1 MLRLE
6 RINWGRIAL
15 AWGLFALFMMG
26 LLYGQALSRGTAVH
40 WRQVVLSPLLHSLL
54 WALLTPLVF
63 WLAARFDLTTRPRRW
78 PAYLLL
84 HAGASLV
91 LTLGQR
97 ATYLVLLR
105 LLAVPGTV
113 VSWSAMVGSLNVWVP
128 LYWMLLLAA
137 YALEYADRYRRR
149 SLEAAR
155 LETQLVQAQLHAL
168 KMQLNPHFLF
178 NTLNAIA
185 ALTGDDPKAG
195 QRMMGKLGQFLRLV
209 LEQTEAQQVTLAQEI
224 EFVRLYL
231 EIEQIRFSDR
241 LTLRYDLDPAALSAL
256 VPSLLLQPLVE
267 NAVRHGIAHTAEGG
281 MIRIQATRQDSRLVL
296 AVQDN
301 GPGLHEAGTGRGIGL
316 RNSEDRLRTLY
327 GSHYALTIHTAPA
340 QGYAVHLDLPFVVA
354 T

>member
-1 MLRLE
+1 MLRLQ

-15 AWGLFALFMMG
+15 AWALFALFMMG
-26 LLYGQALSRGTAVH
+26 LLYGQTLSRGAAVH
-40 WRQVVLSPLLHSLL
+40 WRQVILSPLLDSLL
-54 WALLTPLVF
+54 WALLTPVVF
-63 WLAARFDLTTRPRRW
+63 WLAARFDLTTARRRW
-78 PAYLLL
+78 PAYLLV
-84 HAGASLV
+84 HAGAGLA
-91 LTLGQR
+91 LTVGQR
-97 ATYLVLLR
+97 TAYLLLIQG
-105 LLAVPGTV
+105 LAVPSPPF
-113 VSWSAMVGSLNVWVP
+113 SWAAIVTSLNLWVL
-128 LYWMLLLAA
+128 LYGILLLAA

-209 LEQTEAQQVTLAQEI
+209 LDQSDTQQVPLAQEI
-224 EFVRLYL
+224 EFIKLYL
-231 EIEQIRFSDR
+231 EIEHIRFPDR

-267 NAVRHGIAHTAEGG
+267 NAIRHGIAHTADGG
-281 MIRIQATRQDSRLVL
+281 TIHIQATRQASRLLL

-301 GPGLHEAGTGRGIGL
+301 GPGLRDAATGRGIGL

-327 GSHYALTIHTAPA
+327 GAHYALSIHTAPT
-340 QGYAVHLDLPFVVA
+340 QGYTVRLDLPFVLA
-354 T
+354 S